1 MHIGAFMN
9 LVGPDFVV
17 LGMIFLVLVGIP
29 ASIVF
34 LIDRRSK
41 KPSPLPRDV
50 EQPRNYIQF
59 TDLSAVL
66 LVPSSNHDR

>member
-1 MHIGAFMN
+1 MIMHIGAFMN

-59 TDLSAVL
+59 MDCQ
-66 LVPSSNHDR
+66 RCC